1 MKNFNYIL
9 TAIVIVSACGGG
21 VEDKQTQFYKK
32 EQTTP
37 QKLEVFI
44 DASGVIEAIS
54 SVEIKSKASGEV
66 LFLGAEVG
74 DFIDKG
80 FMLAQID
87 QRTANNIV
95 DQTESDLE
103 AAKVRLLNAES
114 QYERGIELHRNS
126 SISDKDFEDI
136 KENFAQAK
144 STLVRNEVSYENAK
158 IALDDTVVKSPID
171 GTVISR
177 PVEVGQVISSPTSA
191 FGEGSIIMTMADLSK
206 VRVRALVDEIDVGK
220 VEIGQEVSIKVAA
233 YRDKE
238 FIGTVS
244 KIEPKAYVQQN
255 VTTFPVLIDIDNKEN
270 LLLIG
275 MNTDVVIQILKKD
288 QNFIMYKK
296 DKWLRSKD
304 IFPIQK
310 KNTDFVKIFKSF
322 LNCKYK
328 WGGKTFKGIDCS
340 ALLQIFYKFN
350 NNFFPRDTIDQVKLK
365 KGAGYKKKFKKG
377 DIIFWKGHVAIC
389 INTNDLIH
397 AYGPKKRVIIMPI
410 KKTIK
415 LIKETAKLDVKKVTR
430 I

>member
-1 MKNFNYIL
+1 MLSFFIL
-9 TAIVIVSACGGG
+9 YGCGSG
-21 VEDKQTQFYKK
+21 ESSDTQFYKTEK
-32 EQTTP
+32 TTS
-37 QKLEVFI
+37 QILEVAI
-44 DASGVIEAIS
+44 EASGVIEAIS

-74 DFIDKG
+74 DFVNKG

-95 DQTESDLE
+95 DQTMSDLE
-103 AAKVRLLNAES
+103 AAKVRLINAES
-114 QYERGIELHRNS
+114 QYERGIELHKNS

-158 IALDDTVVKSPID
+158 ISLDDTIVKSPID

-191 FGEGSIIMTMADLSK
+191 FGEGSILMTMADLSK

-220 VEIGQEVSIKVAA
+220 VALGQKVSIKVAA

-255 VTTFPVLIDIDNKEN
+255 VTTFPVLIDINNEEN

-275 MNTDVVIQILKKD
+275 MNTDVEIQILKKD
-288 QNFIMYKK
+288 VSLSIPTMSLRTRKDIYTAAAILNIDKVDIEKFLIEKVDGENFNKFIVIK
-296 DKWLRSKD
+296 DSKD
-304 IFPIQK
+304 GPYLSWVKVGVSDLYNVEIIEGL
-310 KNTDFVKIFKSF
+310 TD
-322 LNCKYK
+322 
-328 WGGKTFKGIDCS
+328 G
-340 ALLQIFYKFN
+340 
-350 NNFFPRDTIDQVKLK
+350 DTIYILPSKSLFDYQQR
-365 KGAGYKKKFKKG
+365 FKE
-377 DIIFWKGHVAIC
+377 
-389 INTNDLIH
+389 
-397 AYGPKKRVIIMPI
+397 RVSG
-410 KKTIK
+410 TFSFG
-415 LIKETAKLDVKKVTR
+415 
-430 I
+430 